1 MTNIYL
7 ILATQR
13 ARTKKRRIRNKST
26 SPAAA
31 PGALETPT
39 DDDRDPVKT
48 DETAEVESETWPYAK
63 CRHSNSQHTVRL
75 THFARPAAI
84 LRARWPFGRP

>member
-26 SPAAA
+26 SPVAA
-31 PGALETPT
+31 PRALETPT
-39 DDDRDPVKT
+39 DDDRDLVKT
-48 DETAEVESETWPYAK
+48 DEIAEVESEAQPKVTSRSWKLLEIHVFVSVCP
-63 CRHSNSQHTVRL
+63 R
-75 THFARPAAI
+75 
-84 LRARWPFGRP
+84 